1 MAPIPGET
9 KVWQYITLMKQI
21 YLVDCPGTVQPSGNS
36 EVEAVLKG
44 VVRIEQ
50 LRQADEYVEE
60 VLRRVKVEY
69 LRKTYGLEAWA
80 DATDF
85 LEQLAVKT
93 GKLLKGAEP
102 DTNAVAK
109 LVLHDWQR
117 GRLPYFVPPPGWVP
131 REEMQVA
138 KGGGGG
144 EGRGRKAAEA
154 AAAEAAEGAE
164 GAEAA
169 EGVVGVVGVVGKKQS
184 IKSLRKIGQVHD
196 FAEEDMEG
204 GEEQEDDEGEE
215 EEEEEEEEGEE
226 EDGEEGEEG
235 DESEEEEEEEEEAVV
250 EEVVAKGKG
259 KAKAKA
265 KPVPAAAPPSDAGR
279 KRPRG
284 GGGAASSKGS
294 AAAKPDSGI
303 SWSDVFSG

>member
-1 MAPIPGET
+1 MCKVAPIPGET

-117 GRLPYFVPPPGWVP
+117 GRLPYFVPPPGWIP
-131 REEMQVA
+131 REEMEKA

-154 AAAEAAEGAE
+154 AAAEAAGEGAE
-164 GAEAA
+164 GAD
-169 EGVVGVVGVVGKKQS
+169 GVVGKKQS
-184 IKSLRKIGQVHD
+184 MKSLRKIGQVHD

-204 GEEQEDDEGEE
+204 GEEQEDDEDEGEE
-215 EEEEEEEEGEE
+215 EEEEEEDGEE
-226 EDGEEGEEG
+226 DDGEEGEEG
-235 DESEEEEEEEEEAVV
+235 EESEEEEEEEEEELVV

-279 KRPRG
+279 KRPRA

-294 AAAKPDSGI
+294 AAAEPDSGI
-303 SWSDVFSG
+303 SWDDVFSG

>member
-164 GAEAA
+164 GAE
-169 EGVVGVVGVVGKKQS
+169 GVVGVVGKKQS

>member
-1 MAPIPGET
+1 MCKVAPIPGET

-117 GRLPYFVPPPGWVP
+117 GRLPYFVPPPGWIP
-131 REEMQVA
+131 REEMEKA

-154 AAAEAAEGAE
+154 AAAEAAGEGAE
-164 GAEAA
+164 GAD
-169 EGVVGVVGVVGKKQS
+169 GVVGKKQS
-184 IKSLRKIGQVHD
+184 MKSLRKIGQVHD

-204 GEEQEDDEGEE
+204 GEEQEDDEDEGEE
-215 EEEEEEEEGEE
+215 EEEEEEDGEE
-226 EDGEEGEEG
+226 DDGEEGEEG
-235 DESEEEEEEEEEAVV
+235 EESEEEEEEEEEEELVV

-279 KRPRG
+279 KRPRA

-303 SWSDVFSG
+303 SWDDVFSG

>member
-1 MAPIPGET
+1 MCKVAPIPGET

-117 GRLPYFVPPPGWVP
+117 GRLPYFVPPPGWIP
-131 REEMQVA
+131 REEMEKA

-154 AAAEAAEGAE
+154 AAAEAAGEGAE
-164 GAEAA
+164 GAD
-169 EGVVGVVGVVGKKQS
+169 GVVGKKQS
-184 IKSLRKIGQVHD
+184 MKSLRKIGQVHD

-204 GEEQEDDEGEE
+204 GEEQEDDEDEGEE
-215 EEEEEEEEGEE
+215 EEEEEEDGEE
-226 EDGEEGEEG
+226 DDGEEGEEG
-235 DESEEEEEEEEEAVV
+235 EESEEEEEEEEEELVV

-279 KRPRG
+279 KRPRA

-303 SWSDVFSG
+303 SWDDVFSG

>member
-50 LRQADEYVEE
+50 LRQAGEYVEE

-117 GRLPYFVPPPGWVP
+117 GRLPYFVSPPGWAP
-131 REEMQVA
+131 
-138 KGGGGG
+138 KGEGGG
-144 EGRGRKAAEA
+144 EGMR
-154 AAAEAAEGAE
+154 
-164 GAEAA
+164 
-169 EGVVGVVGVVGKKQS
+169 
-184 IKSLRKIGQVHD
+184 
-196 FAEEDMEG
+196 
-204 GEEQEDDEGEE
+204 
-215 EEEEEEEEGEE
+215 
-226 EDGEEGEEG
+226 
-235 DESEEEEEEEEEAVV
+235 
-250 EEVVAKGKG
+250 
-259 KAKAKA
+259 
-265 KPVPAAAPPSDAGR
+265 
-279 KRPRG
+279 
-284 GGGAASSKGS
+284 
-294 AAAKPDSGI
+294 
-303 SWSDVFSG
+303 

>member
-154 AAAEAAEGAE
+154 AAAEAAEAAE
-164 GAEAA
+164 GAE
-169 EGVVGVVGVVGKKQS
+169 GVVGVVGKKQS

-204 GEEQEDDEGEE
+204 GEEQEDDEGEEE

>member
-1 MAPIPGET
+1 VAPIPGET

-117 GRLPYFVPPPGWVP
+117 GRLPYFVPPPGWIP
-131 REEMQVA
+131 REEMEKA

-154 AAAEAAEGAE
+154 AAAEAAGEGAE
-164 GAEAA
+164 GAD
-169 EGVVGVVGVVGKKQS
+169 GVVGKKQS
-184 IKSLRKIGQVHD
+184 MKSLRKIGQVHD

-204 GEEQEDDEGEE
+204 GEEQEDDEDEGEE
-215 EEEEEEEEGEE
+215 EEEEEEDGEE
-226 EDGEEGEEG
+226 DDGEEGEEG
-235 DESEEEEEEEEEAVV
+235 EESEEEEEEEEEEELVV

-279 KRPRG
+279 KRPRA

-303 SWSDVFSG
+303 SWDDVFSG

>member
-154 AAAEAAEGAE
+154 AAAEAAQGAE
-164 GAEAA
+164 GAE
-169 EGVVGVVGVVGKKQS
+169 GVVGVVGKKQS

>member
-1 MAPIPGET
+1 VCKVAPIPGET

-117 GRLPYFVPPPGWVP
+117 GRLPYFVPPPGWIP
-131 REEMQVA
+131 REEMEKA

-154 AAAEAAEGAE
+154 AAAEAAGEGAE
-164 GAEAA
+164 GAD
-169 EGVVGVVGVVGKKQS
+169 GVVGKKQS
-184 IKSLRKIGQVHD
+184 MKSLRKIGQVHD

-204 GEEQEDDEGEE
+204 GEEQEDDEDEGEE
-215 EEEEEEEEGEE
+215 EEEEEEDGEE
-226 EDGEEGEEG
+226 DDGEEGEEG
-235 DESEEEEEEEEEAVV
+235 EESEEEEEEEEEEELVV

-279 KRPRG
+279 KRPRA

-303 SWSDVFSG
+303 SWDDVFSG

>member
-164 GAEAA
+164 GAE
-169 EGVVGVVGVVGKKQS
+169 GVVGVVGVVGKKQS

-204 GEEQEDDEGEE
+204 GEEQEDDEGEEE

>member
-117 GRLPYFVPPPGWVP
+117 GRLPYFVPPPGWIP
-131 REEMQVA
+131 REEMEKA

-154 AAAEAAEGAE
+154 AAAEAAGEGAE
-164 GAEAA
+164 GAD
-169 EGVVGVVGVVGKKQS
+169 GVVGKKQS
-184 IKSLRKIGQVHD
+184 MKSLRKIGQVHD

-204 GEEQEDDEGEE
+204 GEEQEDDEDEGEE
-215 EEEEEEEEGEE
+215 EEEEEEDGEE
-226 EDGEEGEEG
+226 DDGEEGEEG
-235 DESEEEEEEEEEAVV
+235 EESEEEEEEEEEEELVV

-279 KRPRG
+279 KRPRA

-303 SWSDVFSG
+303 SWDDVFSG